1 MRIKNT
7 LLYIIILLI
16 FSVFTSDVAKAQ
28 KGFSWERLV
37 FGGNFGAGF
46 SNQESSVAISPSVGY
61 KFTDRL
67 TIGTGII
74 YQYYGI
80 KLPGFNFNFNNYG
93 SRLFTSYQLTDFLI
107 AYSEYE
113 TLNIEYIKFNSS
125 GAPDGTDRR
134 TINSLFVGGGYRQ
147 AIGSNSVV
155 DLMLLYNLTETPYT
169 RYTNPL
175 IRVGFG
181 IGL

>member
-1 MRIKNT
+1 MRTRIYR
-7 LLYIIILLI
+7 YIFIGL
-16 FSVFTSDVAKAQ
+16 FSLMFTSDVAKAQ
-28 KGFSWERLV
+28 KGFAWDRLV

-46 SNQESSVAISPSVGY
+46 SPNESIFAMSPSVGY
-61 KFTDRL
+61 RFTERL
-67 TIGTGII
+67 TIGAGGI

-80 KLPGFNFNFNNYG
+80 KFPGYNFKFNNYG
-93 SRLFTSYQLTDFLI
+93 SRVFTTYQLTDFLI
-107 AYSEYE
+107 AHTEYE
-113 TLNIEYIKFNSS
+113 SLNIEYIKYNSAGIPES
-125 GAPDGTDRR
+125 TARR

-147 AIGSNSVV
+147 AIGRNSVV

-181 IGL
+181 FGL